1 MLAALAVLESPM
13 NQTSWVRGLLLSLA
27 TAILWGW
34 MPLLLR
40 GLVDH
45 LDPLTATGYR
55 YLLCALGNALYLW
68 ILGGSTWR
76 PLRERNVLLLVALCV
91 GGMLINNVMFLYGL
105 RLTSPGAAQVLSQLG
120 PVMLLLGGVLIFR
133 ERFSPR
139 QWGGGVLVVSGM
151 ALFFHDRFGGMDSQG
166 DYGIGLLILVTAPVF
181 WATYG
186 LAQKKMT
193 GLLGPQQVLVIIY
206 VLGTILL
213 SPFISW
219 GAIAAM
225 SAGGHAFA
233 IGSMIVTV
241 ASYITFN
248 EALARW
254 DASRVSAILTL
265 TPLFTLLATRIAAS
279 GWPHLFASEHHDAVS
294 WLGAAIVVAGSLCVA
309 VPRYRRR
316 RQP

>member
-1 MLAALAVLESPM
+1 VLHVTGV
-13 NQTSWVRGLLLSLA
+13 QT
-27 TAILWGW
+27 
-34 MPLLLR
+34 
-40 GLVDH
+40 
-45 LDPLTATGYR
+45 
-55 YLLCALGNALYLW
+55 CALP
-68 ILGGSTWR
+68 I
-76 PLRERNVLLLVALCV
+76 C
-91 GGMLINNVMFLYGL
+91 
-105 RLTSPGAAQVLSQLG
+105 
-120 PVMLLLGGVLIFR
+120 
-133 ERFSPR
+133 
-139 QWGGGVLVVSGM
+139 M
-151 ALFFHDRFGGMDSQG
+151 ALFFHDRFGGRGSQG

-181 WATYG
+181 WAAYG

-254 DASRVSAILTL
+254 DASRLSAILTL
-265 TPLFTLLATRIAAS
+265 PPL
-279 GWPHLFASEHHDAVS
+279 
-294 WLGAAIVVAGSLCVA
+294 
-309 VPRYRRR
+309 
-316 RQP
+316 